1 MKTIMRTALL
11 ACMLL
16 AALQFAQ
23 ASPRPNLSA
32 ALTETKVT
40 SLSLTCIAEIF
51 FKFLEDVK
59 YLMYMCVQE
68 AENDPSLPFIIK
80 FPICAVIAGGAD
92 LIRIATMD
100 APASCL

>member
-11 ACMLL
+11 VCMLL

-40 SLSLTCIAEIF
+40 SLSATCIAQIF
-51 FKFLEDVK
+51 FKFFEDVK
-59 YLMYMCVQE
+59 YVMYTCDDL
-68 AENDPSLPFIIK
+68 ARKNPSLPFMIT
-80 FPICAVIAGGAD
+80 FPICAVIAGGTD
-92 LIRIATMD
+92 FIRIAKDVSET
-100 APASCL
+100 C